1 MSETT
6 TEQVQETVVET
17 PSPFAQN
24 AWSTELP
31 TPLAQT
37 TEQPTQVVGQE
48 ASADVNTPTLKVG
61 DEPKPTTNEWYKNYG
76 WENEEAAKTEIVKLK
91 EQKPTEYQF
100 ANDESKKLAE
110 AISKGDKKVVR
121 QILETQERLEQFT
134 TAEVSDDNAAD
145 IIKMNMQLKYKDLSQ
160 KEIEYKYNK
169 DYGLPKEPTQNVDE
183 LEDEFAVRKAA
194 WQEKVDDIKMNRN
207 IEAKLVKPELEKL
220 KSTIVLPE
228 FNKPENQAAANQLSD
243 AQLKEIRE
251 NFLRALDSNYNKV
264 EGFTTKVKD
273 DLVDYNVQFKIP
285 DEAKV
290 AIKGRLTEGLDVSDY
305 MDKRWFDEKGT
316 PKIEQI
322 ITDLYQLENL
332 DKILSGVAN
341 KSASERWEVYQK
353 STKNLNVNT
362 TNTPTPTFQQNGN
375 GNVSPFGK
383 DAWSEKPPI
392 IQN

>member
-1 MSETT
+1 MSDTT

>member
-1 MSETT
+1 MSETN

-24 AWSTELP
+24 AWTTELP
-31 TPLAQT
+31 TPLAT
-37 TEQPTQVVGQE
+37 TEAAVAADAKPSNEAASTEIKKEEPT
-48 ASADVNTPTLKVG
+48 
-61 DEPKPTTNEWYKNYG
+61 PTTNEWYKTFGY
-76 WENEEAAKTEIVKLK
+76 ENEESAKTEIVKLK
-91 EQKPTEYQF
+91 EQKPQEYKF
-100 ANDESKKLAE
+100 ENEESQRLAE
-110 AISKGDKKVVR
+110 AISKGDRKAVR
-121 QILETQERLEQFT
+121 QILETQERLEQYT

-145 IIKMNMQLKYKDLSQ
+145 IIKMGMQLKYKDLSP

-169 DYGLPKEPTQNVDE
+169 EFGLPKEPTQNVDE
-183 LEDEFAVRKAA
+183 LEDEFAVRKQA

-207 IEAKLVKPELEKL
+207 IEAKLAKPELEKL

-243 AQLKEIRE
+243 AQLKEIRDS
-251 NFLRALDSNYNKV
+251 FLRALDSNYNKV
-264 EGFTTKVKD
+264 EGFTTQVKD
-273 DLVDYNVQFKIP
+273 ELVDYPVQFKIP

-290 AIKGRLTEGLDVSDY
+290 AIKEKLADGINIDDY
-305 MDKRWFDEKGT
+305 MGKRWFDANGT
-316 PKIEQI
+316 PNIEKIV
-322 ITDLYQLENL
+322 TDIYQLENL

-383 DAWSEKPPI
+383 NAWSEKPPL